1 MQNWVKRRPIEH
13 KRMRDISVISCRQ
26 VSTGASMNGFA
37 LGPHTEQFTGPTIRL
52 APLPARM
59 RLTPAGLQ
67 GFAAKGRK
75 QEVNPRGCASYLS
88 LWSMAG

>member
-1 MQNWVKRRPIEH
+1 MK
-13 KRMRDISVISCRQ
+13 VIPLCRQ
-26 VSTGASMNGFA
+26 VSTGASMIGFA
-37 LGPHTEQFTGPTIRL
+37 LGPYTEQFTGPTIRL

-67 GFAAKGRK
+67 GFSAEGRK

-88 LWSMAG
+88 LWSMAE